1 MKFATGVQERLKHL
15 KSQHHVTLSLTR
27 RIVETGAARQIGVS
41 NYGPKTL
48 RSAVS
53 VVENGGGRI
62 VTNQVET
69 VIAIF
74 DHNPRY

>member
-1 MKFATGVQERLKHL
+1 M
-15 KSQHHVTLSLTR
+15 TLTFTS

-48 RSAVS
+48 RSAAS

-62 VTNQVET
+62 LTNQVKT
-69 VIAIF
+69 IAFLIKIG
-74 DHNPRY
+74 HSG

>member
-1 MKFATGVQERLKHL
+1 MKFVTEVQERFKYLKHN
-15 KSQHHVTLSLTR
+15 VTLSFTH

-48 RSAVS
+48 RSAVT

-69 VIAIF
+69 IIALS
-74 DHNPRY
+74 DHNSRF

>member
-1 MKFATGVQERLKHL
+1 MTEVQERLKHL
-15 KSQHHVTLSLTR
+15 ISQHYVTLSFTH
-27 RIVETGAARQIGVS
+27 RIVKTGAARQIGVS

-62 VTNQVET
+62 VTNQVESI
-69 VIAIF
+69 IALF
-74 DHNPRY
+74 DHNSRF